1 MAPTTGMPAAMKP
14 PNTTTMTSRLTG
26 SAMPSPVRR
35 SVSTWPVI
43 WLTSCEVP
51 PTWPR
56 APGRSRTMAC
66 SSAVT
71 ADSVLRWA
79 ALDRPGFVST
89 TVRKS
94 PRDGSPCATRD
105 LAAADV
111 GPPGTTKGLATCWT
125 PPTWRSASECRSTVP
140 ATAGEVR
147 STPVTCS
154 IVAGPL
160 VAASETGSRP
170 VRASPGTVGS
180 PEVSRWNSESPPRA
194 PAAAAKHRTTT
205 TSHRPRTRQGWRPT
219 MVPIRASRVGWAGDV
234 VRGGDAGEGVG
245 VTRDSLPA
253 VSTADDALF
262 ATAHREGA
270 AGVDA
275 SASVMPP
282 LAVRMRPQSLEEVRG
297 QGDVLRPGSPLRRL
311 IEGYAGPAGPLSAI
325 LWGPP
330 GTAKTT
336 LAHLVATNAGRK
348 FVELSA
354 VTAGVK
360 DVRAVMDAAARERD
374 LYDRQTVLFLDEI
387 HRFTKAQQDALLPGV
402 ENRLVV
408 LVAATTENPSFSVI
422 APLLSRS
429 VLVTLTPLDDDEIAD
444 LVDAAVA
451 DERGLAGGF
460 SLDDDARAHLVRIA
474 GGDARRALT
483 ALEAAAGVALDTEP
497 LAEETDDH
505 PVKIALTHTEQAVAQ
520 AAVRY
525 DRAGDQHYDVASAL
539 IKSMR
544 GSDVDAALHY
554 LARMLEAGEDPRFI
568 ARRIVISA
576 SEDVG
581 MGDPTALQTA
591 VAAMHAVAQ
600 IGMPEARIILAQ
612 AVVHNAMAPKS
623 NAAYLG
629 VNAAIADVRAGRGGP
644 VPPHLRG
651 SGYAGAERLGHG
663 AGYVYAHDEPDGVA
677 KQQYL
682 PDDLEGAVAYYR
694 PTDRGFEERLRA

>member
-1 MAPTTGMPAAMKP
+1 MSDATDLFAQA
-14 PNTTTMTSRLTG
+14 R
-26 SAMPSPVRR
+26 
-35 SVSTWPVI
+35 
-43 WLTSCEVP
+43 
-51 PTWPR
+51 
-56 APGRSRTMAC
+56 
-66 SSAVT
+66 
-71 ADSVLRWA
+71 D
-79 ALDRPGFVST
+79 DRV
-89 TVRKS
+89 
-94 PRDGSPCATRD
+94 A
-105 LAAADV
+105 
-111 GPPGTTKGLATCWT
+111 
-125 PPTWRSASECRSTVP
+125 
-140 ATAGEVR
+140 
-147 STPVTCS
+147 
-154 IVAGPL
+154 AGPT
-160 VAASETGSRP
+160 ATG
-170 VRASPGTVGS
+170 
-180 PEVSRWNSESPPRA
+180 
-194 PAAAAKHRTTT
+194 
-205 TSHRPRTRQGWRPT
+205 
-219 MVPIRASRVGWAGDV
+219 
-234 VRGGDAGEGVG
+234 
-245 VTRDSLPA
+245 DSTL
-253 VSTADDALF
+253 
-262 ATAHREGA
+262 
-270 AGVDA
+270 
-275 SASVMPP
+275 PP
-282 LAVRMRPQSLEEVRG
+282 LAVRMRPRSLEEVRG
-297 QGDVLRPGSPLRRL
+297 QADVLRPGSPLRRL
-311 IEGYAGPAGPLSAI
+311 VEGSGGTAGPLSAI
-325 LWGPP
+325 IWGPP
-330 GTAKTT
+330 GTGKTT
-336 LAHLVATNAGRK
+336 LAHLVASASDRR

-360 DVRAVMDAAARERD
+360 DVREVMDQARRDRD

-460 SLDDDARAHLVRIA
+460 SLDEDARAHLVRIA

-497 LAEETDDH
+497 LTADTDEH
-505 PVKIALTHTEQAVAQ
+505 PVTIVLTHTEQAVAQ

-568 ARRIVISA
+568 ARRIVIAA

-581 MGDPTALQTA
+581 MADPTALQTA

-623 NAAYLG
+623 NASYLAIG
-629 VNAAIADVRAGRGGP
+629 AAIADVRAGKGGP

-651 SGYAGAERLGHG
+651 SGYAGAARLGHG
-663 AGYVYAHDEPDGVA
+663 DGYAYAHDAPDGVA
-677 KQQYL
+677 AQQYL
-682 PDDLEGAVAYYR
+682 PDDLAGATDYYR
-694 PTDRGFEERLRA
+694 PTDRGFEERLAVRLAWLKERLANR